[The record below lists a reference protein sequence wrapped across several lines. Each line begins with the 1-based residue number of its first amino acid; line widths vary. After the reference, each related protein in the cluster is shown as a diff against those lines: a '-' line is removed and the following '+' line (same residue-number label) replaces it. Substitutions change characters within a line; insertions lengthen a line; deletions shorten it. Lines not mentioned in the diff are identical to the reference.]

1 MAKFQAPED
10 KADYLQSLAKG
21 LAVIEAFGPDYP
33 EMTLSVVAR
42 RVGLSPGST
51 RRVLQTLVQ
60 LGFMGFRDQRYHLQA
75 KTLQLGYAYLSSLP
89 VVSLMQP
96 RLAALSE
103 KLNESCSIV
112 VLDGLDTVCIARV
125 AARRLERDYM
135 GVGTRFPAH
144 ATSSGKMLFA
154 EMTDEQV
161 SALFGGSTNLPPMT
175 PFTVTKL
182 SALLDDVRKARKNGW
197 AYISQETALG
207 LESISVPIRADGE
220 ARYALSVSAQVT
232 FGSQTIAERYLPDAV
247 ATANSIAAA
256 LAAKI

>member
-1 MAKFQAPED
+1 MAKFKPPEE

-21 LAVIEAFGPDYP
+21 LAVIEAFGTDYP

-60 LGFMGFRDQRYHLQA
+60 LGFMGFKDQRYHLSA
-75 KTLQLGYAYLSSLP
+75 KTLQLGYSYLSSLP

-154 EMTDEQV
+154 EMTDDEV
-161 SALFGGSTNLPPMT
+161 SALFGGQCDAAGADAIHRHETGDAARRCAQSAPERLGAYQPGDSAGPGIDFRANPHGWRAALCALGQRPGFVRRTDDCRT
-175 PFTVTKL
+175 L
-182 SALLDDVRKARKNGW
+182 SAGCNR
-197 AYISQETALG
+197 
-207 LESISVPIRADGE
+207 DGE
-220 ARYALSVSAQVT
+220 
-232 FGSQTIAERYLPDAV
+232 
-247 ATANSIAAA
+247 
-256 LAAKI
+256 